1 MIRKECRGGAD
12 QIVVVS
18 RRAMAKS
25 EERVT

>member
-12 QIVVVS
+12 EIVVAS
-18 RRAMAKS
+18 PRAMAKS